1 MWINGQQALVM
12 PSRDGGWET
21 SVGRVVIGVFP
32 TKAWA
37 DEAAAYAASE
47 LCDKRQRHGRHGA

>member
-1 MWINGQQALVM
+1 MVINGQKALVM

-21 SVGRVVIGVFP
+21 TVGNVVIGVFP
-32 TKAWA
+32 TYKWA

-47 LCDKRQRHGRHGA
+47 LCDKRRRHVPQVA